1 MKGGVKNERGM
12 EDENREMGR
21 EQGKSNREKEERGR
35 GDWRA
40 AGDTNGGQASEGP
53 RLSGQRVCV
62 CVQLSGCFDHV
73 SEYEV

>member
-1 MKGGVKNERGM
+1 MKGGVKNERRM

-21 EQGKSNREKEERGR
+21 EQGKSEKEEWGR

-53 RLSGQRVCV
+53 PLSGQRVCMCAFV
-62 CVQLSGCFDHV
+62 WVF
-73 SEYEV
+73 